1 MNKKTEYAISQ
12 CDLDDYD
19 IISDVL
25 GCQKS
30 LIKLYTTAICEIAEP
45 DLRDLVKTQ
54 MIECATDQ
62 FEAFKYM
69 NERGMYECECA
80 DCEQIEQCV
89 NQFCQCEQNMNR

>member
-1 MNKKTEYAISQ
+1 MNKTEFAMKQ
-12 CDLDDYD
+12 CELDDYD

-25 GCQKS
+25 GGHKN
-30 LIKLYTTAICEIAEP
+30 LVKLYGTAICEIAEC

-54 MIECATDQ
+54 MIECAADQ

-80 DCEQIEQCV
+80 DGQQIDQCVSQFCECEQEM
-89 NQFCQCEQNMNR
+89 QN

>member
-1 MNKKTEYAISQ
+1 MNDTEFAIKQ
-12 CDLDDYD
+12 CELDDYD

-25 GCQKS
+25 GSHKN
-30 LIKLYTTAICEIAEP
+30 LVKLYSTAICEIADC

-54 MIECATDQ
+54 MIECAADQ

-80 DCEQIEQCV
+80 DDQQIDQCV
-89 NQFCQCEQNMNR
+89 SKFCQCEKEMKR